1 MVQTITG
8 CGFRQ
13 LHSLRQRHHRRTWA
27 PVGALLAALLISL
40 PLAAMPRH
48 SLKHAYQKQVER
60 LEMQWRDA
68 QVNNNVATM
77 DSLLADDYI
86 GIGANGTVQTK
97 QETLDRQRNRTLVIT
112 SLDLSEVKVRVYGD
126 TAVVTSRAELKGTN
140 GGKDMSGTYHYT
152 RVYIKKLNQW
162 KIVSFEVTRKLPIEE
177 RPPYAVQ

>member
-1 MVQTITG
+1 M
-8 CGFRQ
+8 
-13 LHSLRQRHHRRTWA
+13 
-27 PVGALLAALLISL
+27 LASL
-40 PLAAMPRH
+40 PLTAMPRRGM
-48 SLKHAYQKQVER
+48 KHVYQKQVEQ
-60 LEMQWRDA
+60 LEMQWRAA
-68 QVNNNVATM
+68 QLSNNVATM

-152 RVYIKKLNQW
+152 RVYIKRLNQW
-162 KIVSFEVTRKLPIEE
+162 QIVSFEATRKQTAKEHE
-177 RPPYAVQ
+177 PYSVQ